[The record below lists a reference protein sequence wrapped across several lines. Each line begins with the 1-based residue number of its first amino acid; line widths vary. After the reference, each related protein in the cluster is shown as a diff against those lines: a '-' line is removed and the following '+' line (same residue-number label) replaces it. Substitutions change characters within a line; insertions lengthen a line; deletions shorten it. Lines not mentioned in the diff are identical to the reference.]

1 MQGNKEEIVT
11 TKSRCSFFVVGVF
24 LFLSFAATFDAAA
37 APADISFFKGKT
49 VTYIVSTKTGGGY
62 DTYARLVAKYM
73 QKYLPGSKV
82 IVKNV
87 PGAGHIV
94 GANTIYAAAP
104 DGLTIGTFNTGLVY
118 GQILGQEGI
127 QFDLN
132 KFSWIGKA
140 NSETRVVIV
149 GAKTPYKT
157 FKDLQDSKVP
167 IKMPSSGVGSE
178 DHNETL
184 ILAAALP
191 VKFQPIPGYSG
202 KEAEMA
208 ILRGEVP
215 AVLGSYTGLYGLIL
229 AKEGRPVLQY
239 GSENKIPGLENVPHI
254 NSMKLSPASR
264 NMVNLVNAI
273 DIIGRLTAAPP
284 GMPAGRLE
292 VLRDAY
298 KKALTDPDLIKDAK
312 KSSLDLDPAY
322 GEEVQKLVAAS
333 INQPAENLK
342 MLRDIIK

>member
-1 MQGNKEEIVT
+1 MG
-11 TKSRCSFFVVGVF
+11 TKSRCPCFVLGVF
-24 LFLSFAATFDAAA
+24 LLLSFAAPFSATA
-37 APADISFFKGKT
+37 APSDIDFFKGKT

-62 DTYARLVAKYM
+62 DTYGRLIARYL
-73 QKYLPGSKV
+73 QKYLPGSRV

-87 PGAGHIV
+87 PGAGHII
-94 GANTIYAAAP
+94 GANTIYQAEP
-104 DGLTIGTFNTGLVY
+104 DGLTIGTFNTGLIY
-118 GQILGQEGI
+118 SQIIGQEGI

-140 NSETRVVIV
+140 NSETRVFVV

-157 FKDLQDSKVP
+157 FKEIMDSKAP

-184 ILAAALP
+184 ILASALP
-191 VKFQPIPGYSG
+191 AKFQPIPGYQG

-215 AVLGSYTGLYGLIL
+215 AVLGSYTGLSGLIA
-229 AKEGRPVLQY
+229 AKEGRVLMQY
-239 GSENKIPGLENVPHI
+239 GSEHGIPELKSVPHI
-254 NSMKLSPASR
+254 NSIEVTPKGKSLI
-264 NMVNLVNAI
+264 NLVNSI

-284 GMPAGRLE
+284 GMPAGRLQ

-298 KKALTDPDLIKDAK
+298 RKALTDPELIKDAK
-312 KSSLDLDPAY
+312 KYHLDLDPAY
-322 GEEVQKLVAAS
+322 GDDVQKLVAEG
-333 INQPAENLK
+333 INQPAENIRTLK
-342 MLRDIIK
+342 NIIKTKE

>member
-1 MQGNKEEIVT
+1 MISKC
-11 TKSRCSFFVVGVF
+11 RCLLLAVS
-24 LFLSFAATFDAAA
+24 LFLLFAPTVQAAA
-37 APADISFFKGKT
+37 SPADLAFFKGKT
-49 VTYIVSTKTGGGY
+49 ITYIVSTKTGGGY
-62 DTYARLVAKYM
+62 DTYARLIARYM
-73 QKYLPGSKV
+73 QKYLPGSKI

-87 PGAGHIV
+87 PGAGHII
-94 GANTIYAAAP
+94 GANTIYGAAP
-104 DGLTIGTFNTGLVY
+104 DGLTIGTFNTGLIY
-118 GQILGQEGI
+118 GQITGQEGI

-140 NSETRVVIV
+140 NSETRVFVV

-157 FKDLQDSKVP
+157 FKEIVDSKVA

-184 ILAAALP
+184 ILAVALP
-191 VKFQPIPGYSG
+191 AKFQVIPGYAG

-215 AVLGSYTGLYGLIL
+215 AVLGSYTGLSGLIS
-229 AKEGRPVLQY
+229 AKEGRALMQY
-239 GSENKIPGLENVPHI
+239 GSENGITELKGVPHI
-254 NSMKLSPASR
+254 NSINVSPTGKSLIK
-264 NMVNLVNAI
+264 LVNAI

-292 VLRDAY
+292 ALREAY

-322 GEEVQKLVAAS
+322 GEDVQKLVAAS